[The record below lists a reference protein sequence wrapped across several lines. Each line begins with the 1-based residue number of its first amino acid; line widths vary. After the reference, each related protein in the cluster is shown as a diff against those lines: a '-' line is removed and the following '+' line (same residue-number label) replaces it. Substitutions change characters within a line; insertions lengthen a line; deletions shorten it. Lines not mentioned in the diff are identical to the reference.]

1 MKKKEIVFLVSFK
14 YLDAYLNLQKNLI
27 DKFSKSF
34 DLIHFVNVDKLR
46 MYSNRLEI
54 NQLNYI
60 YSKNKIFKKKKIE
73 FFNPNN
79 LKELRIYLV
88 QKNCIIVNTVTRS
101 LEYFRV
107 LRLLKKENL
116 KQIVLGNIG
125 NIQMSV
131 NYWHKHNINTFL
143 NFFYK
148 FLARWILRVFVILR
162 FINPIEVRFVSNQKF
177 YKGFARNENSILLKI
192 FPRYY
197 KKVILV
203 KSKIFDE
210 ISIKKKYHE
219 KYIVHLDQYPY
230 SRDTLLTGNLK
241 KKDID
246 IHYKNLSNFLKHLS
260 KLFKKKVI
268 ISIHPDYNQ
277 KWIKKKFVNYK
288 VVKFQTKKLIEN
300 SFIVT
305 FFDSSA
311 ILYALNLNKK
321 ILSIRSK
328 LFYHGKKYNS
338 DLYSDLINLKKIDID
353 KKKYLHL
360 GKINFLNELNEKK
373 KNYKKY
379 LNIYSSNNLKIS
391 GTKVIID
398 YINSNFFIKKL

>member
-1 MKKKEIVFLVSFK
+1 M
-14 YLDAYLNLQKNLI
+14 
-27 DKFSKSF
+27 
-34 DLIHFVNVDKLR
+34 
-46 MYSNRLEI
+46 
-54 NQLNYI
+54 
-60 YSKNKIFKKKKIE
+60 
-73 FFNPNN
+73 
-79 LKELRIYLV
+79 
-88 QKNCIIVNTVTRS
+88 
-101 LEYFRV
+101 
-107 LRLLKKENL
+107 
-116 KQIVLGNIG
+116 
-125 NIQMSV
+125 
-131 NYWHKHNINTFL
+131 
-143 NFFYK
+143 
-148 FLARWILRVFVILR
+148 RW
-162 FINPIEVRFVSNQKF
+162 FVSNQKF